1 MPSSNS
7 VMIHKLQVALNS
19 KGCRIMLNRT
29 QFYSEEQKR
38 PVTIY
43 KVSQAIYDEK
53 SGRYKHEEIFS
64 SASEIQ
70 EVLFLRNLWYAV
82 QGKDIPP
89 TNEMKGAFEFKMK
102 WDSFVEKGLE
112 YFLQNIDKPEQ
123 IC

>member
-53 SGRYKHEEIFS
+53 SKRYKHEEIFS

-70 EVLFLRNLWYAV
+70 EVLFLRNLWYKV
-82 QGKDIPP
+82 QGKDVPP
-89 TNEMKGAFEFKMK
+89 TNEMKGAAEFKIK
-102 WDSFVEKGLE
+102 WDSFVENGLE
-112 YFLQNIDKPEQ
+112 YFLKNIDKPE
-123 IC
+123 